1 MLTEAKSTNHFFEVN
16 TMTTKK
22 MFKIGL
28 LICLTTLAILA
39 FVTYRPTFLGG
50 DTRFEPVLSGSME
63 PTYHVGSLIYVK
75 AVDPADIEI
84 GDPVTFKISENTM
97 VTHRVVA
104 IDEQN
109 NTFET
114 KGDANNT
121 SDGNAVTYDNVV
133 GEPIF
138 SIPGLGYLAAYA
150 SSTTGRII
158 VITLIIAM
166 LILAF
171 LPDMIGPSEKD
182 DPENQMKK

>member
-1 MLTEAKSTNHFFEVN
+1 M
-16 TMTTKK
+16 KK
-22 MFKIGL
+22 IYTIASNIILGIVAVIAL
-28 LICLTTLAILA
+28 LLLVPYIFGITPLA
-39 FVTYRPTFLGG
+39 
-50 DTRFEPVLSGSME
+50 VLSGSME

-84 GDPVTFKISENTM
+84 GDPMTFKISENTM

-133 GEPIF
+133 GEPFF

-171 LPDMIGPSEKD
+171 LPERISHSGQKD
-182 DPENQMKK
+182 KKDCEDNVKK